1 MKKIYPALLF
11 LLISGCSQV
20 DRSLTI
26 YSDSSEVAEL
36 VNLFN
41 QTQSLYEASFI
52 YKPSGNKEMINP
64 GQNDIIFEN
73 GLHGYMEKMKSL
85 DDMRENI
92 FVKSIYPEIL
102 KTGILETSLK
112 LIPLSLDIPVVL
124 SKEKQNGKKFITWK
138 DLTLESKEFN
148 ILKEGSLIQSGF
160 SPLWSDSFLS
170 TYYHTRI
177 HTLIGEMDDIDF
189 NDFIRTG
196 DELILWINDINGS
209 IELDHGFSEK
219 YRYIPDYRL
228 IREGRTAFTV
238 IPLSE
243 WALLPD
249 NISRELEIQP
259 LIIDGG
265 LQSLKILSVGIPL
278 TAKNPEGAKVFLTWL
293 LEEKTWEDYL
303 LLTGRNRDDS
313 FAFLGGISSSETLNT
328 KILPKTYP
336 WIEPYI
342 PRTGEFDRQAD
353 LPPQWIFLWK
363 DLLLPMIRESIS
375 NPLYD
380 RDMGK
385 EYEEWLLLHPDAWES

>member
-1 MKKIYPALLF
+1 MNMIRKLKKIYPALLF

-92 FVKSIYPEIL
+92 FVKSIYPENM

-177 HTLIGEMDDIDF
+177 HSFIGEMDDIDF

-228 IREGRTAFTV
+228 IREGR
-238 IPLSE
+238 
-243 WALLPD
+243 
-249 NISRELEIQP
+249 
-259 LIIDGG
+259 
-265 LQSLKILSVGIPL
+265 IPL